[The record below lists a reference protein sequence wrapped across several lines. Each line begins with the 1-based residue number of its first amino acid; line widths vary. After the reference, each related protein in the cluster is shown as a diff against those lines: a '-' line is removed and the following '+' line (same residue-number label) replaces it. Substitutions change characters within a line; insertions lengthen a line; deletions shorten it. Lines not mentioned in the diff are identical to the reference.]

1 MHPIYALWSHPR
13 SMSTAMERVMRERGD
28 LDCHHEP
35 FMYDYYLH
43 RQVRQMPHFEAEAN
57 RPISYEDVRAMLLER
72 AVHGPVFI
80 KDMSYYVMP
89 RIMDDAALS
98 DALVNCF
105 LIRDPVA
112 SITSYFKLDPDATLE
127 EIGLEAQANH
137 FNALAERGIDAPVI
151 CAEDVRGDTP
161 GTVGALWQAIGLPP
175 ADHAFSWQDEQP
187 GDWKQVGEW
196 HGTASAS
203 TGIAPITDK
212 EIAEK
217 KRKFAAL
224 IQEHPRAQDYLDHHQ
239 PYYEMLKSRAL
250 KA

>member
-43 RQVRQMPHFEAEAN
+43 RQVRQMPHFEAEKD
-57 RPISYEDVRAMLLER
+57 RPVSYEEVRAMLLER
-72 AVHGPVFI
+72 AKTGPVFI
-80 KDMSYYVMP
+80 KDMSYYIMP
-89 RIMDDAALS
+89 RIIEDATLS
-98 DALVNCF
+98 KALVNCF

-112 SITSYFKLDPDATLE
+112 SITSYFKLDPDVILE

-137 FNALAERGIDAPVI
+137 YNALKAKGLTAPI
-151 CAEDVRGDTP
+151 IQAEDVRRDTA
-161 GTVGALWQAIGLPP
+161 GTVGALWKAIGLPP

-187 GDWKQVGEW
+187 DDWKQVGEW
-196 HGTASAS
+196 HGKVSSS
-203 TGIAPITDK
+203 TGIAPMTEA

-217 KRKFAAL
+217 KRKFSDL
-224 IQEHPRAQDYLDHHQ
+224 VREHPRAQAYLDHHL
-239 PYYEMLKSRAL
+239 PFYNMLKSNAL
-250 KA
+250 KP